1 MQRQKM
7 QKLYVWIAIVIA
19 FAASSQPAS
28 AKSTQ
33 KGQHL
38 PEATITHR
46 NAGAG
51 SNTGHSHPSVIKTNK
66 TNPANTG
73 ASGGKQKD
81 GQ

>member
-1 MQRQKM
+1 M
-7 QKLYVWIAIVIA
+7 QKLYVCLTIAIVIA
-19 FAASSQPAS
+19 FAASSQPVL

-46 NAGAG
+46 NAGTAT
-51 SNTGHSHPSVIKTNK
+51 TGHSHPSVIKTNPSK